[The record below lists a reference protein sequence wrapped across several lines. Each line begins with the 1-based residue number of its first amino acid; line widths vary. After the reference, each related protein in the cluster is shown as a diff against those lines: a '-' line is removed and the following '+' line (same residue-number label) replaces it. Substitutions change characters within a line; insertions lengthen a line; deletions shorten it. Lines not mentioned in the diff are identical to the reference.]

1 MPASFLSF
9 PSLIASASGWALVV
23 MTAVTISIP
32 LALHRQLRA
41 SSWRFKLEKG
51 RAFLRRMRPHYW
63 LGYLIAA
70 VTLVHVVVSLG
81 AGLSLGRSVFG
92 LLLASAALFLLFAQV
107 LLGRSLRKPGVPA
120 RRALRRL
127 HLILMIVI
135 VVLGASHI
143 LLDSPTLHA
152 LLR

>member
-1 MPASFLSF
+1 MPASF
-9 PSLIASASGWALVV
+9 IASASGWSLVV

-32 LALHRQLRA
+32 FLLHRQLRA
-41 SSWRFKLEKG
+41 SPWRLKLQQG

-63 LGYLIAA
+63 LGYLIAV
-70 VTLVHVVVSLG
+70 VTLIHVVVSLG
-81 AGLSLGRSVFG
+81 AGLSLGLNLLG
-92 LLLASAALFLLFAQV
+92 LLLAGMAMFLLFAQV
-107 LLGRSLRKPGVPA
+107 LLGRTLSKPGVPG

-127 HLILMIVI
+127 HLIVMFCI

-152 LLR
+152 LIR